1 LGWDRTDIA
10 APLRMVWD
18 YMRLVH
24 PPVPADAILTLG
36 SFDVQ
41 AAVHA
46 ARLWK
51 AGLAPVIVMSG
62 GIAHRGDV
70 LDTGWDRPEAQVF
83 ADVARRE
90 GVPAEAL
97 LLEERAQNTGDNFVF
112 GRAVAAAAGLR
123 VRNLLV
129 VAKPYMTRRGFATGR
144 KLWPEVELVMQCE
157 DIDVARYFAREA
169 DPERTLLALIGD
181 LHRIAVYPALG
192 FQIEQAIPESVVEA
206 MCRLIEAGYGARL
219 LSGYDPAGTPIPGS
233 PPRRP

>member
-1 LGWDRTDIA
+1 MGWDGPGVA
-10 APLRMVWD
+10 APLRVVWD

-24 PPVPADAILTLG
+24 PAVPADAILTLG

-70 LDTGWDRPEAQVF
+70 LDTGWDRTEARVF
-83 ADVARRE
+83 ADAARHE

-97 LLEERAQNTGDNFVF
+97 LLEEHAQNTGDNFIL
-112 GRAVAAAAGLR
+112 GRAVAEAAGFHAR
-123 VRNLLV
+123 TLLV

-144 KLWPEVELVMQCE
+144 KLWPEAELVMQCE
-157 DIDVARYFAREA
+157 DIDVVRYFAREA
-169 DPERTLLALIGD
+169 DPERALLALIGD
-181 LHRIAVYPALG
+181 LHRIVTYPALG
-192 FQIEQAIPESVVEA
+192 FQIEQAVPQFVIEA
-206 MCRLIEAGYGARL
+206 MRVLVEMGYGARL
-219 LSGYDPAGTPIPGS
+219 LPGYDLAGAPIPGS